1 MVKTAGVYAI
11 KKLQSVSCFFLIVV
25 KKSHFLTKGFKRSA
39 VGFYY
44 APGDVYNYYWV
55 QIFAD

>member
-1 MVKTAGVYAI
+1 M
-11 KKLQSVSCFFLIVV
+11 QSKNCRVSAVFLIVV